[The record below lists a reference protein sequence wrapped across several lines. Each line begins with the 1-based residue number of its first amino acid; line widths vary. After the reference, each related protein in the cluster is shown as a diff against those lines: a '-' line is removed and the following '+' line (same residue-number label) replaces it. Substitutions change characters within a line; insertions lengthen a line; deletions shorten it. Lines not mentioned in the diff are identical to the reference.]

1 MTPTASWDDDMKY
14 LLISNHRKSHTTTM
28 AKEVAAWLENR
39 SIDCDIDD
47 SYEPIASGPYD
58 LIIVLGG
65 DGTMLRAARR
75 YGQCHIPILGVNL
88 GTVGSM
94 SNIKASELQQY
105 LPQVIAGNYT
115 LEHRLMLTVRVY
127 EASTLISE
135 FQCLNEAVI
144 KATGARMISF
154 AIQIDN
160 SQDYSFIGDGL
171 MVATPT
177 GSSAYS
183 LSVGG
188 PLLDPGMLA
197 LLITPLAPNTL
208 SWRPVALN
216 PDRLIRLRPLS
227 CDEAILCL
235 DGQTC
240 LNPQEGHWIEI
251 CRAKHLLPLVKLKDK
266 PFLQIINSR
275 LKPLGG

>member
-1 MTPTASWDDDMKY
+1 MKY
-14 LLISNHRKSHTTTM
+14 LLISNHRKKHTTTM
-28 AKEVAAWLENR
+28 AREVAAWLEDR
-39 SIDCDIDD
+39 SIGCDIDD
-47 SYEPIASGPYD
+47 GYEPTASGPYD

-75 YGQCHIPILGVNL
+75 YGQCHIPVLGVNL

-94 SNIKASELQQY
+94 SNIKAGELLQC
-105 LPQVIAGNYT
+105 LPKVIVGDYT

-127 EASTLISE
+127 EATTLISE
-135 FQCLNEAVI
+135 FHCLNEAVI

-154 AIQIDN
+154 AIQIDDN
-160 SQDYSFIGDGL
+160 QDYTFIGDGL

-183 LSVGG
+183 LSAGG
-188 PLLDPGMLA
+188 PLLDPSMLA
-197 LLITPLAPNTL
+197 LLITPLAPNPI
-208 SWRPVALN
+208 SWRPIVLHS
-216 PDRLIRLRPLS
+216 DRQVRLRPLS

-240 LNPQEGHWIEI
+240 LTPQQGRVIEI
-251 CRAKHLLPLVKLKDK
+251 CRAEHLLPLVKLKEK
-266 PFLQIINSR
+266 PFLQTINSR

>member
-1 MTPTASWDDDMKY
+1 MKY
-14 LLISNHRKSHTTTM
+14 LLISNHRKKHTTTM
-28 AKEVAAWLENR
+28 AREVAVWLQDNA
-39 SIDCDIDD
+39 IACDIDD
-47 SYEPIASGPYD
+47 AYEPTASGPFD

-75 YGQCHIPILGVNL
+75 YGQCRIPILGVNL

-94 SNIKASELQQY
+94 SNIKSSELLPY

-127 EASTLISE
+127 DSSALISE
-135 FQCLNEAVI
+135 SHCLNECVL
-144 KATGARMISF
+144 KSTGARMIRF
-154 AIQIDN
+154 TVQIDN
-160 SQDYSFIGDGL
+160 GHQHSFSGDGL

-188 PLLDPGMLA
+188 PLLDPGMQA
-197 LLITPLAPNTL
+197 LLLTPLAANTIA
-208 SWRPVALN
+208 WRPVVLGPERCVA
-216 PDRLIRLRPLS
+216 LRPID

-240 LNPQEGHWIEI
+240 LSPQPGRWIEI
-251 CRAKHLLPLVKLKDK
+251 RRAEELLPLVKLKEK
-266 PFLQIINSR
+266 PFLQTINSR
-275 LKPLGG
+275 LKPFNG